1 MYLIL
6 KKYNKY
12 LSLSLELIPF
22 ALLSITLYMAVI
34 NYSALPDNF
43 PIDFNS
49 KGMVEDWAGK
59 GAVFLYPGMNIFIY
73 AVFTGIGIAMAVIKD
88 PKRLVNMPRR
98 WKDRLT
104 NDGAE
109 ALRPM
114 LVRFLY
120 TLKII
125 IMCMMGYLLYS
136 SIEIAMDR
144 TASMDSL
151 PFFMLMLGLF
161 GIIGLLMWKLF
172 HLVFTMEEIR

>member
-1 MYLIL
+1 ML

-22 ALLSITLYMAVI
+22 ALLSITIYMAMT
-34 NYSALPDNF
+34 NYSTLPDKF

-49 KGMVEDWAGK
+49 KGTVEDWAGR
-59 GAVFLYPGMNIFIY
+59 GVVFLYPGMNVFIY
-73 AVFTGIGIAMAVIKD
+73 AVLTGIGIALAVIKD

-104 NDGAE
+104 DEGAE

-114 LVRFLY
+114 LIRFLY

-125 IMCMMGYLLYS
+125 IMGMMGYLLYS

-151 PFFMLMLGLF
+151 PLFVFVLGLF

-172 HLVFTMEEIR
+172 RLVFPREETRRN